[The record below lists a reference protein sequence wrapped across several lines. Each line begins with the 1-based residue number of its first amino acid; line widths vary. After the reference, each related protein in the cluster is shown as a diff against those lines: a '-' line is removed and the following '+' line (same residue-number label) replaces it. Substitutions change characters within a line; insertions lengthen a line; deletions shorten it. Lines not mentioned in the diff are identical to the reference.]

1 VKKQWPFRQAKYG
14 YRKYGNRAGH
24 QSRETRNPF
33 QEHKKTASQHSTTQE
48 GIMKRKLCN
57 TLRKLA
63 MVTTSLC
70 LTTAYAHAQPASEP
84 FRIGFITDMS
94 GAYADTDGAGGLE
107 AIKMAV
113 EDAGGSVLGK
123 KIEVLSADHQNKA
136 DTAAARAREWIDQQ
150 QLKMLVGGVNSAAG
164 LAMNKVI
171 ADKKRVYFNVGAA
184 TARLTNEDCTPYTVH
199 YEYDTVALAKGTG
212 SAVVAQGGKTWYF
225 LVADYA
231 FGHSLLNDT
240 SEVIKASGGTVIGS
254 VKHPPNANDM
264 SSFLLQAQASK
275 AQVLGLANAGADTI
289 NSIKA
294 AADFGLTKTMKI
306 AGLLMT
312 INDVHGLSLPVA
324 QGLMMTDSWYWDKD
338 EASRKF
344 ANRFFLKMKK
354 MPSSHQAA
362 DYSVTSNYLKAVKA
376 AGTDDAD
383 KVMAELKKM
392 KLDDF
397 YAKGSIRQDGR
408 YVHDMY
414 LMQVKAP
421 SESSKPWDYLKTIA
435 TIPGDSAFTKLADS
449 KCSLVKK

>member
-1 VKKQWPFRQAKYG
+1 MKNTSCKKLGMQAIAAAALIG
-14 YRKYGNRAGH
+14 AFGH
-24 QSRETRNPF
+24 
-33 QEHKKTASQHSTTQE
+33 A
-48 GIMKRKLCN
+48 
-57 TLRKLA
+57 A
-63 MVTTSLC
+63 
-70 LTTAYAHAQPASEP
+70 AQAQGEP

-107 AIKMAV
+107 AIRMAV
-113 EDAGGSVLGK
+113 EDAGGTVLGR

-136 DTAAARAREWIDQQ
+136 DTAAAKAREWIDQQ
-150 QLKMLVGGVNSAAG
+150 ELKMLVGGVNSAAG

-171 ADKKRVYFNVGAA
+171 ADKKRVYFNIGAA
-184 TARLTNEDCTPYTVH
+184 TARLTNEECTPYTVH

-212 SAVVAQGGKTWYF
+212 SAVVAQGGKSWYF

-240 SEVIKASGGTVIGS
+240 SAVIKSSGGTVVGS
-254 VKHPPNANDM
+254 AKHPPNANDM
-264 SSFLLQAQASK
+264 SAFLLQAQASK
-275 AQVLGLANAGADTI
+275 AQVLGLANAGTDTI

-294 AADFGLTKTMKI
+294 AADFGLTKNMKI

-312 INDVHGLSLPVA
+312 INDIHGLGLPVA
-324 QGLMMTDSWYWDKD
+324 QGLLMTDSWYWDKD

-344 ANRFFLKMKK
+344 ANRFFQKMKK

-362 DYSVTSNYLKAVKA
+362 DYSATANYLKAVQA

-383 KVMAELKKM
+383 KVMSELKKM

-397 YAKGSIRQDGR
+397 YAKGTIRQDGR

-421 SESSKPWDYLKTIA
+421 GESAKPWDYLKTVA
-435 TIPGDSAFTKLADS
+435 TIPGDQAFTPLADS
-449 KCSLVKK
+449 KCVLVKK

>member
-1 VKKQWPFRQAKYG
+1 MNNQFRSTLTAI
-14 YRKYGNRAGH
+14 AGA
-24 QSRETRNPF
+24 
-33 QEHKKTASQHSTTQE
+33 TA
-48 GIMKRKLCN
+48 
-57 TLRKLA
+57 
-63 MVTTSLC
+63 VLC
-70 LTTAYAHAQPASEP
+70 LVCAPAQAQSSKEP
-84 FRIGFITDMS
+84 FRIGFVTDMS
-94 GAYADTDGAGGLE
+94 GPYADTDGSGGLE
-107 AIKMAV
+107 AIKMAI
-113 EDAGGSVLGK
+113 EDAGGTVLGR

-150 QLKMLVGGVNSAAG
+150 DLKMLVGGVNSAAG

-184 TARLTNEDCTPYTVH
+184 TSRLTNEDCTPYTVH
-199 YEYDTVALAKGTG
+199 YEYDTVALARGTG
-212 SAVVAQGGKTWYF
+212 SAVVKTGGKSWYF
-225 LVADYA
+225 HVADYA
-231 FGHSLLNDT
+231 FGHSLFNDT
-240 SEVIKASGGTVIGS
+240 SEVVKASGGTVLGS

-294 AADFGLTKTMKI
+294 ANDFGLTKDMKL

-312 INDVHGLSLPVA
+312 INDIHGLGLQVA
-324 QGLMMTDSWYWDKD
+324 QGLLMTDSWYWDKND
-338 EASRKF
+338 ASRKF

-362 DYSVTSNYLKAVKA
+362 DYSVTATYLKAVKA
-376 AGTDDAD
+376 AGTDDTD
-383 KVMAELKKM
+383 KVMAALKKM

-397 YAKGSIRQDGR
+397 YAKGYIREDGR

-414 LMQVKAP
+414 LMQVKKPA
-421 SESSKPWDYLKTIA
+421 ESTKPWDYLKTVA
-435 TIPGDSAFTKLADS
+435 TIPGEDAFTKLADS

>member
-1 VKKQWPFRQAKYG
+1 
-14 YRKYGNRAGH
+14 
-24 QSRETRNPF
+24 
-33 QEHKKTASQHSTTQE
+33 
-48 GIMKRKLCN
+48 M
-57 TLRKLA
+57 LA
-63 MVTTSLC
+63 AHGPSL
-70 LTTAYAHAQPASEP
+70 AQPNNEP

-94 GAYADTDGAGGLE
+94 GAYADTDGVGGLE
-107 AIKMAV
+107 AIKMAI
-113 EDAGGSVLGK
+113 EDAGGTVLGR

-136 DTAAARAREWIDQQ
+136 DTAAAKAREWIDQQ

-171 ADKKRVYFNVGAA
+171 ADKKRVYFNIGAA
-184 TARLTNEDCTPYTVH
+184 TARLTNEECTPYTVH

-212 SAVVAQGGKTWYF
+212 SAVVAQGGKSWYF

-240 SEVIKASGGTVIGS
+240 SDVVKAAGGTVAGS
-254 VKHPPNANDM
+254 AKHPPNANDM

-275 AQVLGLANAGADTI
+275 AQVLGLANAGTDTI

-294 AADFGLTKTMKI
+294 AADFGLNKTMKV

-312 INDVHGLSLPVA
+312 INDIHGLGLPVA
-324 QGLMMTDSWYWDKD
+324 QGLLMTDSWYWDKD
-338 EASRKF
+338 DASRQF
-344 ANRFFLKMKK
+344 ANRFFQKMKK

-362 DYSVTSNYLKAVKA
+362 DYSATSNYLKAVKA

-421 SESSKPWDYLKTIA
+421 AESKKPWDYLKTVA
-435 TIPGDSAFTKLADS
+435 TIPGEKAFTPLNESRCA
-449 KCSLVKK
+449 LVKR

>member
-1 VKKQWPFRQAKYG
+1 
-14 YRKYGNRAGH
+14 
-24 QSRETRNPF
+24 
-33 QEHKKTASQHSTTQE
+33 
-48 GIMKRKLCN
+48 M
-57 TLRKLA
+57 
-63 MVTTSLC
+63 LC
-70 LTTAYAHAQPASEP
+70 LVSAHAQAQSSKEP

-94 GAYADTDGAGGLE
+94 GPYADTDGAGGLE

-113 EDAGGSVLGK
+113 EDAGGTVLGR

-136 DTAAARAREWIDQQ
+136 DTAAARTREWIDQQ
-150 QLKMLVGGVNSAAG
+150 DLKMLIGGVNSAAG

-184 TARLTNEDCTPYTVH
+184 TARLTNEDCTPYTIH

-212 SAVVAQGGKTWYF
+212 SAVVATGGKAWYF

-231 FGHSLLNDT
+231 FGASLFNDT
-240 SEVIKASGGTVIGS
+240 SEVVKASGGTVLGS

-264 SSFLLQAQASK
+264 SSFLLQAQGSK

-294 AADFGLTKTMKI
+294 ANDFGLTRNMKL

-312 INDVHGLSLPVA
+312 INDIHGLGLSVA
-324 QGLMMTDSWYWDKD
+324 QDLMMTDSWYWDKD
-338 EASRKF
+338 DASRKF
-344 ANRFFLKMKK
+344 ANRFFAKMKK
-354 MPSSHQAA
+354 MPSTHQAA
-362 DYSVTSNYLKAVKA
+362 DYSVTATYLKAVNA

-397 YAKGSIRQDGR
+397 YAKGYIRQDGR
-408 YVHDMY
+408 YIHDMY
-414 LMQVKAP
+414 LMRVKTPA
-421 SESSKPWDYLKTIA
+421 ESKKPWDYLKTVA
-435 TIPGDSAFTKLADS
+435 TIPGEEAFTKLADS
-449 KCSLVKK
+449 KCALVKKQ

>member
-1 VKKQWPFRQAKYG
+1 MNKQPRHILGAIS
-14 YRKYGNRAGH
+14 A
-24 QSRETRNPF
+24 
-33 QEHKKTASQHSTTQE
+33 AA
-48 GIMKRKLCN
+48 LCF
-57 TLRKLA
+57 A
-63 MVTTSLC
+63 TSG
-70 LTTAYAHAQPASEP
+70 AYAQASNAP

-94 GAYADTDGAGGLE
+94 GPYADTDGSGGLE

-113 EDAGGSVLGK
+113 EDAGGSILGR

-136 DTAAARAREWIDQQ
+136 DTAAAKTREWIDQQ
-150 QLKMLVGGVNSAAG
+150 DMKMLIGGVNSAAG

-184 TARLTNEDCTPYTVH
+184 TSRLTNEDCTPFTVH

-212 SAVVAQGGKTWYF
+212 SAVVKTGGKSWYF

-231 FGHSLLNDT
+231 FGASLYNDT
-240 SEVIKASGGTVIGS
+240 SEVVKASGGTVLGS

-264 SSFLLQAQASK
+264 SAFLLQAQAAK

-294 AADFGLTKTMKI
+294 ANDFGLTKNMKL

-312 INDVHGLSLPVA
+312 INDIHGLGLPVA
-324 QGLMMTDSWYWDKD
+324 QGLVMTDSWYWDKD
-338 EASRKF
+338 DASRKF
-344 ANRFFLKMKK
+344 AARFFDRMKK

-362 DYSVTSNYLKAVKA
+362 DYSVTATYLKAVKA
-376 AGTDDAD
+376 AGTDDAE
-383 KVMAELKKM
+383 KVMAQLKKM

-397 YAKGSIRQDGR
+397 YAKGYIREDGR

-421 SESSKPWDYLKTIA
+421 AESKKPWDYLKTVA
-435 TIPGDSAFTKLADS
+435 TIPGEEAFTKLADS
-449 KCSLVKK
+449 KCALVKK